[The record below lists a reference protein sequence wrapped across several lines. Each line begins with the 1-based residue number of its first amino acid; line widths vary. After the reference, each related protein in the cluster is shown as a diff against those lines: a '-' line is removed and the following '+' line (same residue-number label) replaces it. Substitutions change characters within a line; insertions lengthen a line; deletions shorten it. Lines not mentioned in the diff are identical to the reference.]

1 MQKEF
6 SRRDFL
12 KGMAVVTASGLLVAC
27 GGGNGTPV
35 KLAFA
40 AMNNFYDQAETLN
53 GYVLCQGF
61 QVKNLSASDITLDG
75 LLDFETYDK
84 KEREV
89 GVEEAIRAL
98 AGSSKTITAKTSA
111 GAVTSIAVLDPASS
125 KTLKPGE
132 SAKVW
137 FYAIAPTNETT
148 LDILYQGVHQC
159 YLSYG
164 KDLPSHEPGG
174 GGGSSASSTVSS
186 SSATS
191 ESASLSTAASEESAS
206 ASTAAS
212 EVGVMESPSD
222 SVNREASASR

>member
-35 KLAFA
+35 KLAFV
-40 AMNNFYDQAETLN
+40 AMDNFYDQAETQN

-137 FYAIAPTNETT
+137 FSAIAPTNETT

-174 GGGSSASSTVSS
+174 GGGGSASSAVSS
-186 SSATS
+186 SSTTA
-191 ESASLSTAASEESAS
+191 ESASSSTAASE
-206 ASTAAS
+206 
-212 EVGVMESPSD
+212 EVGVMESPS
-222 SVNREASASR
+222 SVDREASASR

>member
-1 MQKEF
+1 MSEKF

-35 KLAFA
+35 KLAFV
-40 AMNNFYDQAETLN
+40 AMDNFYDQAETLN
-53 GYVLCQGF
+53 SYVLCQGF

-84 KEREV
+84 EEREV

-137 FYAIAPTNETT
+137 FSAIAPNNETT

-164 KDLPSHEPGG
+164 KDLPSHEPGDG
-174 GGGSSASSTVSS
+174 SSSASSTVSS
-186 SSATS
+186 SATA
-191 ESASLSTAASEESAS
+191 ES

-212 EVGVMESPSD
+212 EEAGVMESPS
-222 SVNREASASR
+222 SVDREASASR

>member
-1 MQKEF
+1 MSEKF

-35 KLAFA
+35 KLAFV
-40 AMNNFYDQAETLN
+40 AMDDFYDQDETLN

-84 KEREV
+84 KERKV

-137 FYAIAPTNETT
+137 FSAIAPTNETT

-174 GGGSSASSTVSS
+174 GGSGSASSAVSS
-186 SSATS
+186 SSTTA
-191 ESASLSTAASEESAS
+191 ESASS
-206 ASTAAS
+206 STAAS
-212 EVGVMESPSD
+212 EVGVMESPS
-222 SVNREASASR
+222 SVDREASASR

>member
-1 MQKEF
+1 MGEKF

-35 KLAFA
+35 KLAFV
-40 AMNNFYDQAETLN
+40 AMDNFYDQAETQN

-125 KTLKPGE
+125 KTLKSGE

-137 FYAIAPTNETT
+137 FSAIAPTNETT

-174 GGGSSASSTVSS
+174 GGGSSASSAVSS
-186 SSATS
+186 SSTTA
-191 ESASLSTAASEESAS
+191 ESASS
-206 ASTAAS
+206 STAAS

-222 SVNREASASR
+222 SVDREASASR

>member
-1 MQKEF
+1 MD
-6 SRRDFL
+6 DFDDQDE
-12 KGMAVVTASGLLVAC
+12 
-27 GGGNGTPV
+27 TPS
-35 KLAFA
+35 
-40 AMNNFYDQAETLN
+40 
-53 GYVLCQGF
+53 GYVLYQVF

-75 LLDFETYDK
+75 LLDFETYNNI
-84 KEREV
+84 ERKF

-125 KTLKPGE
+125 KTLKSGE

-137 FYAIAPTNETT
+137 FYAIAPNNETT

-174 GGGSSASSTVSS
+174 GSSSSASSTVSS
-186 SSATS
+186 SATS
-191 ESASLSTAASEESAS
+191 ESASTSTAASE
-206 ASTAAS
+206 
-212 EVGVMESPSD
+212 EVGVMESPS
-222 SVNREASASR
+222 SVDREASASR

>member
-1 MQKEF
+1 MGEKF

-35 KLAFA
+35 KLAFV
-40 AMNNFYDQAETLN
+40 AMDNFYDQDETLN

-137 FYAIAPTNETT
+137 FYAIAPNNETT

-174 GGGSSASSTVSS
+174 GGSSSASSTVSS

-191 ESASLSTAASEESAS
+191 ESASTAASED
-206 ASTAAS
+206 
-212 EVGVMESPSD
+212 GVMESPSD
-222 SVNREASASR
+222 PVDREASASR

>member
-1 MQKEF
+1 MGEKF

-35 KLAFA
+35 KLAFV
-40 AMNNFYDQAETLN
+40 AMDNFYDQDETLN
-53 GYVLCQGF
+53 SYVLCQGF

-137 FYAIAPTNETT
+137 FSAIAPTNETT

-174 GGGSSASSTVSS
+174 GGSGSASSAVSS
-186 SSATS
+186 SSTTA
-191 ESASLSTAASEESAS
+191 ESASSSTAASE
-206 ASTAAS
+206 

-222 SVNREASASR
+222 SVDREASASR

>member
-1 MQKEF
+1 
-6 SRRDFL
+6 
-12 KGMAVVTASGLLVAC
+12 MAVVTASGLLVAC

-35 KLAFA
+35 KLAFV
-40 AMNNFYDQAETLN
+40 AMDNFYDQAETQN

-89 GVEEAIRAL
+89 GVEKAIRAL

-137 FYAIAPTNETT
+137 FSAIAPTNETT

-164 KDLPSHEPGG
+164 KDLPSQEPGG
-174 GGGSSASSTVSS
+174 GGGSSASSAVSS
-186 SSATS
+186 SSAT
-191 ESASLSTAASEESAS
+191 EES

-212 EVGVMESPSD
+212 EDGVMESPSD
-222 SVNREASASR
+222 SVDREASASR

>member
-27 GGGNGTPV
+27 GGGTGTSG
-35 KLAFA
+35 KLAFV
-40 AMNNFYDQAETLN
+40 AMDNFYDQDETLN
-53 GYVLCQGF
+53 GYVVCQGF

-75 LLDFETYDK
+75 LLDFATYDK

-137 FYAIAPTNETT
+137 FYAIAPNNETT

-174 GGGSSASSTVSS
+174 GGSGSASSAVSS
-186 SSATS
+186 SST
-191 ESASLSTAASEESAS
+191 TAESAS

-212 EVGVMESPSD
+212 EEVAVMESPSD
-222 SVNREASASR
+222 SVDREASASR

>member
-35 KLAFA
+35 KLAFV
-40 AMNNFYDQAETLN
+40 AMDNFYDQAETQN
-53 GYVLCQGF
+53 GYVLHQVF

-75 LLDFETYDK
+75 LLDFETCDK
-84 KEREV
+84 KASEV
-89 GVEEAIRAL
+89 GDEEAAIRAL

-137 FYAIAPTNETT
+137 FSAIAPNNETT

-191 ESASLSTAASEESAS
+191 ESASLSTAASEA
-206 ASTAAS
+206 
-212 EVGVMESPSD
+212 GVMESPS
-222 SVNREASASR
+222 SVDREASASR

>member
-35 KLAFA
+35 KLAFV
-40 AMNNFYDQAETLN
+40 AMDNFYDQAETQN

-75 LLDFETYDK
+75 LLDFETYNNI
-84 KEREV
+84 ERKV

-132 SAKVW
+132 SATVW
-137 FYAIAPTNETT
+137 FSAIAPTNETT

-174 GGGSSASSTVSS
+174 GGGSSASSAVSS
-186 SSATS
+186 SSATA
-191 ESASLSTAASEESAS
+191 ESASS
-206 ASTAAS
+206 STAAS

-222 SVNREASASR
+222 SVDREASASR

>member
-1 MQKEF
+1 MGEKF

-27 GGGNGTPV
+27 GGGNGTSV
-35 KLAFA
+35 KLAFV
-40 AMNNFYDQAETLN
+40 AMDDSYGQYEIPN
-53 GYVLCQGF
+53 GYVLHQVF

-75 LLDFETYDK
+75 LLDFETCDQK
-84 KEREV
+84 ASEV
-89 GVEEAIRAL
+89 GEEKAIRAL

-132 SAKVW
+132 SAKIW
-137 FYAIAPTNETT
+137 FSAIAPNNETT

-174 GGGSSASSTVSS
+174 GGSSSASSTVSS

-191 ESASLSTAASEESAS
+191 ESASTAESASSSTAASE
-206 ASTAAS
+206 
-212 EVGVMESPSD
+212 EVGVMESPS
-222 SVNREASASR
+222 SVDREASASR

>member
-27 GGGNGTPV
+27 GGGGNGTPV
-35 KLAFA
+35 KLAFV
-40 AMNNFYDQAETLN
+40 AMDDFYDQDETPN

-75 LLDFETYDK
+75 LLDFETYNN

-89 GVEEAIRAL
+89 GVEKAIRAL

-111 GAVTSIAVLDPASS
+111 GAVTSIAALDPSS
-125 KTLKPGE
+125 PKTLKPGE
-132 SAKVW
+132 SAMVW
-137 FYAIAPTNETT
+137 FFAIAPSNETT

-186 SSATS
+186 SSATA
-191 ESASLSTAASEESAS
+191 ESASS
-206 ASTAAS
+206 STAAS

-222 SVNREASASR
+222 LVGREASASR

>member
-35 KLAFA
+35 KLAFV
-40 AMNNFYDQAETLN
+40 AMDNFYDQDETLN

-137 FYAIAPTNETT
+137 FYAIAPNNETT

-174 GGGSSASSTVSS
+174 GSSASSAVSS
-186 SSATS
+186 SSATA
-191 ESASLSTAASEESAS
+191 ESASS
-206 ASTAAS
+206 STAAS

-222 SVNREASASR
+222 SVDREASASR

>member
-1 MQKEF
+1 MGEKF

-35 KLAFA
+35 KLAFV
-40 AMNNFYDQAETLN
+40 AMDNFYDQDETPN

-84 KEREV
+84 KESKV
-89 GVEEAIRAL
+89 GVEKAIREL

-137 FYAIAPTNETT
+137 FFAIAPNNETT

-174 GGGSSASSTVSS
+174 GGSSSASSTVSS

-191 ESASLSTAASEESAS
+191 ESAST
-206 ASTAAS
+206 STAAS
-212 EVGVMESPSD
+212 EVGVTESPS
-222 SVNREASASR
+222 SVDREASASR

>member
-1 MQKEF
+1 MGEKF

-35 KLAFA
+35 KLAFV
-40 AMNNFYDQAETLN
+40 AMDDFDDQDETPS
-53 GYVLCQGF
+53 GYVLYQGF

-75 LLDFETYDK
+75 LLDFETYNNI
-84 KEREV
+84 ERKF

-174 GGGSSASSTVSS
+174 GSSASSAVSS
-186 SSATS
+186 SST
-191 ESASLSTAASEESAS
+191 TAES

-212 EVGVMESPSD
+212 EDGVMESPSD
-222 SVNREASASR
+222 SVDREALASR

>member
-35 KLAFA
+35 KLAFV
-40 AMNNFYDQAETLN
+40 AMDNFYDQAETQNEN

-75 LLDFETYDK
+75 LLDFETYNN
-84 KEREV
+84 KESKV
-89 GVEEAIRAL
+89 GVEKAIREL

-132 SAKVW
+132 SAIVW
-137 FYAIAPTNETT
+137 FSAIAPTNETT

-174 GGGSSASSTVSS
+174 GGSGSASSAVSS
-186 SSATS
+186 SSTTA
-191 ESASLSTAASEESAS
+191 ESASTEESASSSTAASED
-206 ASTAAS
+206 
-212 EVGVMESPSD
+212 GVMESPS
-222 SVNREASASR
+222 SVDREASASR

>member
-1 MQKEF
+1 MGEKF

-35 KLAFA
+35 KLAFV
-40 AMNNFYDQAETLN
+40 AMDNFYDQDETPN

-75 LLDFETYDK
+75 LLDFETYNNI
-84 KEREV
+84 ERKF

-137 FYAIAPTNETT
+137 FSAIAPTNETT

-174 GGGSSASSTVSS
+174 GGSSSASSTVSS

-191 ESASLSTAASEESAS
+191 ESAS

-212 EVGVMESPSD
+212 EVGVMESPS
-222 SVNREASASR
+222 SVDREASASR

>member
-1 MQKEF
+1 MGEKF

-35 KLAFA
+35 KLAFV
-40 AMNNFYDQAETLN
+40 AMDNFYDQAETQN

-111 GAVTSIAVLDPASS
+111 GAVTSIAALDPTSS

-132 SAKVW
+132 SAMVW
-137 FYAIAPTNETT
+137 FSAIAPTNETT

-186 SSATS
+186 SSATA
-191 ESASLSTAASEESAS
+191 ESASS
-206 ASTAAS
+206 STAAS

-222 SVNREASASR
+222 SVDREASASR

>member
-35 KLAFA
+35 KLAFV
-40 AMNNFYDQAETLN
+40 AMDNFYDQDETQN

-89 GVEEAIRAL
+89 GVEKAIRAL

-191 ESASLSTAASEESAS
+191 ESASTAASEEVA
-206 ASTAAS
+206 
-212 EVGVMESPSD
+212 VMESPSN
-222 SVNREASASR
+222 SVDREASASR

>member
-35 KLAFA
+35 KLAFV
-40 AMNNFYDQAETLN
+40 AMDNFYDQYEILN
-53 GYVLCQGF
+53 GYVLHQVF

-75 LLDFETYDK
+75 LLDFETCDEK
-84 KEREV
+84 ASEV
-89 GVEEAIRAL
+89 GEEKAIRAL

-111 GAVTSIAVLDPASS
+111 GAVTSIAALDPASS

-132 SAKVW
+132 SAMVL
-137 FYAIAPTNETT
+137 FSAIAPNNETT

-174 GGGSSASSTVSS
+174 GGSSST
-186 SSATS
+186 TS
-191 ESASLSTAASEESAS
+191 ES

-212 EVGVMESPSD
+212 EDGVMESPSD
-222 SVNREASASR
+222 SVDREASASR

>member
-35 KLAFA
+35 KLAFV
-40 AMNNFYDQAETLN
+40 AMDNFYDQDETLN

-111 GAVTSIAVLDPASS
+111 GAVTSIAMLDPASS

-174 GGGSSASSTVSS
+174 GGGSSASSAVSS
-186 SSATS
+186 SSTK
-191 ESASLSTAASEESAS
+191 EESAS
-206 ASTAAS
+206 AYTAAS

-222 SVNREASASR
+222 SVDREASASR

>member
-35 KLAFA
+35 KLAFV
-40 AMNNFYDQAETLN
+40 AMDNFYDQAETLN
-53 GYVLCQGF
+53 DYVLCQGF

-75 LLDFETYDK
+75 LLDFKTYDK

-132 SAKVW
+132 SAKIW
-137 FYAIAPTNETT
+137 FYAIAPNNETT

-174 GGGSSASSTVSS
+174 GGSSSASSAVSS

-191 ESASLSTAASEESAS
+191 ESAS

-212 EVGVMESPSD
+212 EVGVMESPS
-222 SVNREASASR
+222 SVDREASASR

>member
-35 KLAFA
+35 KLAFV
-40 AMNNFYDQAETLN
+40 AMDNFYDQAETQN

-137 FYAIAPTNETT
+137 FYAIAPNNETT

-191 ESASLSTAASEESAS
+191 ESASS
-206 ASTAAS
+206 STAAS
-212 EVGVMESPSD
+212 EVGVMESPS
-222 SVNREASASR
+222 SVDREASASR

>member
-35 KLAFA
+35 KLAFV
-40 AMNNFYDQAETLN
+40 AMDDFYDQDETPN

-84 KEREV
+84 KERDV

-137 FYAIAPTNETT
+137 FFAIAPANETT

-174 GGGSSASSTVSS
+174 GGGSSASSAVSS
-186 SSATS
+186 TS
-191 ESASLSTAASEESAS
+191 TTEESAS
-206 ASTAAS
+206 SSTAAS
-212 EVGVMESPSD
+212 EVGVMESPS
-222 SVNREASASR
+222 SVDREASASR

>member
-1 MQKEF
+1 MGEKF

-35 KLAFA
+35 KLAFV
-40 AMNNFYDQAETLN
+40 AMDNFYDQAETQN

-84 KEREV
+84 KERDV

-137 FYAIAPTNETT
+137 FSAIAPTNETT

-164 KDLPSHEPGG
+164 KDLPSQEPGG
-174 GGGSSASSTVSS
+174 GGGSSASSAVSS
-186 SSATS
+186 SSTTA
-191 ESASLSTAASEESAS
+191 ESASS
-206 ASTAAS
+206 STAAS

-222 SVNREASASR
+222 SVDSEASASR

>member
-1 MQKEF
+1 MSEKF

-35 KLAFA
+35 KLAFV
-40 AMNNFYDQAETLN
+40 AMDDFYDQDETSN
-53 GYVLCQGF
+53 GYVVCQGF

-75 LLDFETYDK
+75 LLDFETYNNI
-84 KEREV
+84 ERKF
-89 GVEEAIRAL
+89 GVEEAIREL

-111 GAVTSIAVLDPASS
+111 GAVTSIAVLDLASS

-191 ESASLSTAASEESAS
+191 ESASSSTAASEEVA
-206 ASTAAS
+206 
-212 EVGVMESPSD
+212 VMESPS
-222 SVNREASASR
+222 SVDREASASR

>member
-35 KLAFA
+35 KLAFVV
-40 AMNNFYDQAETLN
+40 MDNFYDQDETPN

-61 QVKNLSASDITLDG
+61 QVKNLSASDITPDG

-98 AGSSKTITAKTSA
+98 ADSSKTITAKTSA
-111 GAVTSIAVLDPASS
+111 GAVTSIAALDPASS

-132 SAKVW
+132 SAMVW
-137 FYAIAPTNETT
+137 FSAIAPNNETT

-174 GGGSSASSTVSS
+174 GGSSASSTVSS

-191 ESASLSTAASEESAS
+191 ESASTAASE
-206 ASTAAS
+206 
-212 EVGVMESPSD
+212 EVGVMESPS
-222 SVNREASASR
+222 SVDREASASR

>member
-1 MQKEF
+1 MGEKF

-35 KLAFA
+35 KLAFV
-40 AMNNFYDQAETLN
+40 AMDNFYDQDETPN

-84 KEREV
+84 KERKF

-111 GAVTSIAVLDPASS
+111 GAVASIAVLDPASS
-125 KTLKPGE
+125 KTLKLGE

-137 FYAIAPTNETT
+137 FYAIAPNNETT

-174 GGGSSASSTVSS
+174 GSSASSAVSS
-186 SSATS
+186 SSTTA
-191 ESASLSTAASEESAS
+191 ESASTEESAS
-206 ASTAAS
+206 SSTAAS

-222 SVNREASASR
+222 SVSREASASR

>member
-35 KLAFA
+35 KLAFV
-40 AMNNFYDQAETLN
+40 AMDNFYDQDETPN

-75 LLDFETYDK
+75 LLDFETYNN
-84 KEREV
+84 EASEV
-89 GVEEAIRAL
+89 DDEEAAIRAL

-137 FYAIAPTNETT
+137 FSAIAPANETT

-174 GGGSSASSTVSS
+174 GGSSSASSAVSS
-186 SSATS
+186 SSTTE
-191 ESASLSTAASEESAS
+191 ESASSSTAASEA
-206 ASTAAS
+206 
-212 EVGVMESPSD
+212 GVMESPS
-222 SVNREASASR
+222 SVDREASASR

>member
-35 KLAFA
+35 KLAFV
-40 AMNNFYDQAETLN
+40 AMDNFYDQAETQN

-89 GVEEAIRAL
+89 GVEKAIRAL

-137 FYAIAPTNETT
+137 FSAIAPTNETT

-191 ESASLSTAASEESAS
+191 ESASS
-206 ASTAAS
+206 STAAS
-212 EVGVMESPSD
+212 EVGVMESPS
-222 SVNREASASR
+222 SVDREASASR

>member
-1 MQKEF
+1 MSEKF

-35 KLAFA
+35 KLAFV
-40 AMNNFYDQAETLN
+40 AMDNFYDQDETLN

-111 GAVTSIAVLDPASS
+111 GAVMSIAVLDPASS

-137 FYAIAPTNETT
+137 FSAIAPTNETT

-164 KDLPSHEPGG
+164 KDLPSHESGG

-191 ESASLSTAASEESAS
+191 ESAS
-206 ASTAAS
+206 TAAS
-212 EVGVMESPSD
+212 EVGVMESPS
-222 SVNREASASR
+222 SVDREASASR

>member
-35 KLAFA
+35 KLAFV
-40 AMNNFYDQAETLN
+40 AMDNFYDQDETPN

-75 LLDFETYDK
+75 LLDFETYNN
-84 KEREV
+84 KESKV
-89 GVEEAIRAL
+89 GVEKAIREL

-132 SAKVW
+132 SAMVW
-137 FYAIAPTNETT
+137 FSAIAPTNETT

-174 GGGSSASSTVSS
+174 GGSSSASSTVSS

-191 ESASLSTAASEESAS
+191 ESASTAASED
-206 ASTAAS
+206 
-212 EVGVMESPSD
+212 GVMESPS
-222 SVNREASASR
+222 SVDRETSASR

>member
-12 KGMAVVTASGLLVAC
+12 KGMAVVTASGLLMAC

-35 KLAFA
+35 KLAFV
-40 AMNNFYDQAETLN
+40 AMDNFYDQDETLN

-89 GVEEAIRAL
+89 GVEKAIRAL

-137 FYAIAPTNETT
+137 FSAIAPTNETT

-174 GGGSSASSTVSS
+174 GGGSSASSAVSS
-186 SSATS
+186 SSAT
-191 ESASLSTAASEESAS
+191 EESAS
-206 ASTAAS
+206 SSTAAS

-222 SVNREASASR
+222 SVDREASASR

>member
-35 KLAFA
+35 KLAFV
-40 AMNNFYDQAETLN
+40 AMDDSYGQDETPN
-53 GYVLCQGF
+53 GYYVLHQVF

-111 GAVTSIAVLDPASS
+111 GAVD
-125 KTLKPGE
+125 
-132 SAKVW
+132 
-137 FYAIAPTNETT
+137 
-148 LDILYQGVHQC
+148 VHCRAGPCFFQN
-159 YLSYG
+159 
-164 KDLPSHEPGG
+164 
-174 GGGSSASSTVSS
+174 V
-186 SSATS
+186 
-191 ESASLSTAASEESAS
+191 
-206 ASTAAS
+206 
-212 EVGVMESPSD
+212 
-222 SVNREASASR
+222 EAG

>member
-35 KLAFA
+35 KLAFV
-40 AMNNFYDQAETLN
+40 AMDNFYDQDETPN

-75 LLDFETYDK
+75 LLDFETYNN
-84 KEREV
+84 KESKV
-89 GVEEAIRAL
+89 GVEKAIREL

-111 GAVTSIAVLDPASS
+111 GAVTSIAALDPASS

-132 SAKVW
+132 SATVW
-137 FYAIAPTNETT
+137 FFAIAPTNETT

-159 YLSYG
+159 YLNYG

-191 ESASLSTAASEESAS
+191 ESAS

-212 EVGVMESPSD
+212 EVGVMESPS
-222 SVNREASASR
+222 SVDREASASR

>member
-35 KLAFA
+35 KLAFV
-40 AMNNFYDQAETLN
+40 AMDNFYDQDETPN

-61 QVKNLSASDITLDG
+61 QVKNLSASDIALDG
-75 LLDFETYDK
+75 LLDLETYDK

-137 FYAIAPTNETT
+137 FFAIAPNNETT

-186 SSATS
+186 SATS
-191 ESASLSTAASEESAS
+191 ESASTAESAS

-212 EVGVMESPSD
+212 EEVGVMESPS
-222 SVNREASASR
+222 SVDREASASR

>member
-1 MQKEF
+1 MGEKF

-35 KLAFA
+35 KLAFV
-40 AMNNFYDQAETLN
+40 AMDNFYDQDETPN

-75 LLDFETYDK
+75 LLDFETCDEK
-84 KEREV
+84 ASEV
-89 GVEEAIRAL
+89 GEEKAIRAL

-132 SAKVW
+132 SAMVL
-137 FYAIAPTNETT
+137 FSAIAPTNETT

-174 GGGSSASSTVSS
+174 GGSSASSTVSS

-191 ESASLSTAASEESAS
+191 ESASSSTAASEA
-206 ASTAAS
+206 
-212 EVGVMESPSD
+212 GVMESPS
-222 SVNREASASR
+222 SVDREASASR

>member
-1 MQKEF
+1 MGEKF

-35 KLAFA
+35 KLAFV
-40 AMNNFYDQAETLN
+40 AMDNFYDQDETPN

-75 LLDFETYDK
+75 LLDFETYNNEESK
-84 KEREV
+84 V

-111 GAVTSIAVLDPASS
+111 GAVMSIAVLDPASS

-137 FYAIAPTNETT
+137 FFAIAPTNETT

-174 GGGSSASSTVSS
+174 GGSSSASSTVSS
-186 SSATS
+186 SSATA
-191 ESASLSTAASEESAS
+191 ES

-212 EVGVMESPSD
+212 EDGVMESPS
-222 SVNREASASR
+222 SVDREASASR

>member
-35 KLAFA
+35 KLAFV
-40 AMNNFYDQAETLN
+40 AMDNFYDQDETQN

-84 KEREV
+84 KERGV

-132 SAKVW
+132 SAMVW
-137 FYAIAPTNETT
+137 FSAIAPNNETT

-164 KDLPSHEPGG
+164 KDLPSYEPGG
-174 GGGSSASSTVSS
+174 GGSSSASSTVSS

-191 ESASLSTAASEESAS
+191 ESAS

-212 EVGVMESPSD
+212 EVGVMESPS
-222 SVNREASASR
+222 SVDREASASR